1 MKQWMEMK
9 LFDGSLDNM
18 ITIQSNEML
27 NKCNIKIEE
36 QISDGH
42 LVSIYFTK
50 EELQNFINH
59 LEYFKGLL

>member
-9 LFDGSLDNM
+9 LFDGSLDNL

-36 QISDGH
+36 QIADGH
-42 LVSIYFTK
+42 LVSIYFSK

-59 LEYFKGLL
+59 LEYFKSLL